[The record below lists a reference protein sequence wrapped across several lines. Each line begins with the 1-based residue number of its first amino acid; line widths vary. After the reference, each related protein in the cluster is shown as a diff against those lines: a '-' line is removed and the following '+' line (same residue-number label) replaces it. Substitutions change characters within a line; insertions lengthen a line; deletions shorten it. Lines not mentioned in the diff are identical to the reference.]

1 MSIYDE
7 IAVKSHVPYA
17 KMSATLLSTFRGGG
31 VLEHVFAPKSAQE
44 VLRLIAVFQDFGE
57 TPVLL
62 GGGSNVLIADGEVK
76 TPVVLTRYLD
86 KIRIANGYAFCECG
100 AKVSAVTRLAREYN
114 LGGLEFLTGVPLT
127 IGGAV
132 NMNASAFGRQIFDFV
147 ESVFVFSR
155 ACGVQECEYAHICEK
170 ERADI
175 DFGYRKGADGIVL
188 GAKLKLE
195 SIDKSVSLASARE
208 YLSKRRAKQPLEHSL
223 GSVFKNCDI
232 PAGKLI
238 EECGLKGTQIGGAKI
253 SEKHANIIVNTG
265 GATASDYLALVRLCE
280 TEVKKQ
286 FGIQLEREFKLI
298 Q

>member
-7 IAVKSHVPYA
+7 IAAKSRVPYS

-31 VLEHVFAPKSAQE
+31 VLEHVFAPRNMQE
-44 VLRLIAVFQDFGE
+44 ATRLLAVFQSAGE
-57 TPVLL
+57 TPILL

-76 TPVVLTRYLD
+76 TPVMLTRFLD

-100 AKVSAVTRLAREYN
+100 AKVSAISRLAREYN

-132 NMNASAFGRQIFDFV
+132 KMNASAFGRQIFDFV
-147 ESVFVFSR
+147 EGVFVFSR
-155 ACGVQECEYAHICEK
+155 ACGVQECEYAHICEIK
-170 ERADI
+170 REEI
-175 DFGYRKGADGIVL
+175 DFGYRKGVDGIVL

-195 SIDKSVSLASARE
+195 RVDKSASLEMARE
-208 YLSKRRAKQPLEHSL
+208 YLSMRRAKQPIEPSL
-223 GSVFKNCDI
+223 GSVFKNGDI

-238 EECGLKGTQIGGAKI
+238 EECGLKGKQIGGAKI

-265 GATASDYLALVRLCE
+265 GATASEYLALVRLCE
-280 TEVKKQ
+280 IEVKTK
-286 FGIQLEREFKLI
+286 FNIQLEREFKLI
-298 Q
+298 K